1 MRKERRTLTLPSLRS
16 ARQIS
21 VRKPGEAETAVY
33 GGSLHYFRA
42 ACDGIQGTP
51 YAVENRRGFQATEP
65 TEFEVG
71 IFWEGPGAVL
81 CVSPKLLSLGWLR

>member
-21 VRKPGEAETAVY
+21 VRKPVEAETAVY
-33 GGSLHYFRA
+33 DGSLHYFRA
-42 ACDGIQGTP
+42 ACDGIQGTL
-51 YAVENRRGFQATEP
+51 YAVENRREFQATEP

-71 IFWEGPGAVL
+71 IFWEGPRAVL
-81 CVSPKLLSLGWLR
+81 LCEP